1 MNRIAKNPSKR
12 TPLMLILGVLICLTA
27 FLFNSGNPQPI
38 HGAETTPEPEVVEAL
53 SAGGSTRVIVLLTA
67 PQAGDIRA
75 QAQSIAKSQREVLA
89 TVTDESFRV
98 VHRYDRLP
106 GLVGEVTREGLAA
119 LQKHPEVAA
128 VALDMP
134 LYAQMAE
141 SAAVIRA
148 DQVWRE
154 WNLTGAGVNIA
165 VLDSG
170 IDLAHPDLAND
181 VIAQHCFTNQAC
193 PPQNADEGES
203 AQDAYGH
210 GTRVAGIITG
220 EGGASPRGIAPNTG
234 IVAVRVMD
242 QDGRGWTSDVAA
254 GMMWVVDHHLSLNVR
269 AINLSLG
276 GGQYAG
282 ICDEADANTQL
293 LAGAIQAARQA
304 GIAVFVAA
312 GNQARANEMMMPACI
327 SGATAIG
334 STYDADIGGY
344 QWEYCAD
351 AQTARDQIGC
361 FSNSSPA
368 LDLLAPGAW
377 IETTAL
383 GGGQIGDAG
392 TSMSAPHVAAVAA
405 LMWQANPDLTAE
417 EIVRVLQATGAPL
430 TDPRNGRTTP
440 RIDAYAAVDAVRPAI
455 LTGTVK
461 LQGRTDF
468 SGTEVTLSE
477 TTCAAL
483 ATASASAVNAS
494 EGAKTQ
500 TTDAQGRFTFTLAYD
515 HPYRCLQVHHRGYLW
530 GQRDLPANTIEEKPT
545 GGAITL
551 PAGDLIPD
559 GQINIFDL
567 TRVALWYGTDNQAT
581 DLNQDGLVNLF
592 DLVLVA
598 TNYRLT
604 APITAWK

>member
-1 MNRIAKNPSKR
+1 MKRIAKNPSKR
-12 TPLMLILGVLICLTA
+12 APLIFTLGVLIYLSA
-27 FLFNSGNPQPI
+27 FFVHINGANVQPL
-38 HGAETTPEPEVVEAL
+38 HGAETTPEPDVVEAL

-67 PQAGDIRA
+67 PQAGGDIRA
-75 QAQSIAKSQREVLA
+75 QSQSIAQSQQEVLS

-98 VHRYDRLP
+98 IHRYDRLP
-106 GLVGEVTREGLAA
+106 GLVGEVTREGLTA

-148 DQVWRE
+148 DQVWHE

-210 GTRVAGIITG
+210 GTRVAGIITSQG
-220 EGGASPRGIAPNTG
+220 AASPRGIAPDAG

-242 QDGRGWTSDVAA
+242 QDGRGWASDVAA
-254 GMMWVVDHHLSLNVR
+254 GIMWVVDHHLSLNVR
-269 AINLSLG
+269 AINISLG

-293 LAGAIQAARQA
+293 LASAIQAARQA

-312 GNQARANEMMMPACI
+312 GNQAHANEMMMPACI

-344 QWEYCAD
+344 QWESCAD

-383 GGGQIGDAG
+383 GGGQVGDAG

-417 EIVRVLQATGAPL
+417 EIARVLQETGAPL

-461 LQGRTDF
+461 LQGRADF
-468 SGTEVTLSE
+468 SGVEVALSE

-483 ATASASAVNAS
+483 TTTSASAVATS
-494 EGAKTQ
+494 EGAMTQ
-500 TTDAQGRFTFTLAYD
+500 ITDAQGRFTFTLPYD

-530 GQRDLPANTIEEKPT
+530 GQRELSADQQAT

-551 PAGDLIPD
+551 LAGDLIAD

-567 TRVALWYGTDNQAT
+567 TRVALWYGTDNQTT
-581 DLNQDGLVNLF
+581 DLNQDGIVNLF
-592 DLVLVA
+592 DLMLVA
-598 TNYRLT
+598 TNYRCT
-604 APITAWK
+604 APITEWK

>member
-38 HGAETTPEPEVVEAL
+38 HGAETTPEPDVVEAL
-53 SAGGSTRVIVLLTA
+53 SAGGSTRVIVLLTS
-67 PQAGDIRA
+67 PEAGDIRA
-75 QAQSIAKSQREVLA
+75 QAQSIAKSQQEVLA

-119 LQKHPEVAA
+119 LQKHPEVTA

-148 DQVWRE
+148 DQVWYE
-154 WNLTGAGVNIA
+154 WGLTGAGVNIA

-170 IDLAHPDLAND
+170 IDRAHPDLANH
-181 VIAQHCFTNQAC
+181 VVGQHCFTNQAC

-220 EGGASPRGIAPNTG
+220 EGAASPRGIAPDAG

-242 QDGRGWTSDVAA
+242 QNGRGWTSDVVA
-254 GMMWVVDHHLSLNVR
+254 GIMWVVDHHLSLNVR

-351 AQTARDQIGC
+351 NQTARDQIGC

-377 IETTAL
+377 IETTSL
-383 GGGQIGDAG
+383 GGGQVGDAG
-392 TSMSAPHVAAVAA
+392 TSMSTPHVAAVAA

-417 EIVRVLQATGAPL
+417 EIVRMLQETGVPL

-440 RIDAYAAVDAVRPAI
+440 RIDAYAAVETVQPVL

-468 SGTEVTLSE
+468 SGTEVALSE

-483 ATASASAVNAS
+483 ATASAST
-494 EGAKTQ
+494 EGAITQ
-500 TTDAQGRFTFTLAYD
+500 TTDAQGRFTFTLPPD

-530 GQRDLPANTIEEKPT
+530 GQRELPADQKAT
-545 GGAITL
+545 GDTVTL
-551 PAGDLIPD
+551 LAGDLIPD

-567 TRVALWYGTDNQAT
+567 TRVALWYGTDHQAT
-581 DLNQDGLVNLF
+581 DLNQDGVVNLF
-592 DLVLVA
+592 DLMLVA
-598 TNYRLT
+598 TNYRLR
-604 APITAWK
+604 APITEWK